1 MEKKIKKIIL
11 EPIVDLRKTL
21 TTEQEFTA
29 SGDITENSFARF
41 NDHER
46 SVKNNV
52 YWKIV
57 FSKQELELN
66 GNGSVEICC
75 NICGVSFS
83 NDFFLK
89 ATFVIF
95 ENENDVS
102 IKSKTLEGWKDAISL
117 DHPVSVLDLLED
129 ELLLQ
134 TFKIHT
140 ERKCNRK
147 FLKAYGE
154 QNNSLDTTR
163 SCSNP
168 FLGLREIMKK

>member
-11 EPIVDLRKTL
+11 KPLIDLRKTL

-29 SGDITENSFARF
+29 SGDVTKNSFVRF

-52 YWKIV
+52 FWKIV

-66 GNGSVEICC
+66 GNGSVEISC
-75 NICGVSFS
+75 NICGAPFS

-95 ENENDVS
+95 ENENDVLV
-102 IKSKTLEGWKDAISL
+102 KSKTLEDWKDAISL
-117 DHPVSVLDLLED
+117 EHPVSVLDLLED

-147 FLKAYGE
+147 LLEAYCE
-154 QNNSLDTTR
+154 QHNSLDT
-163 SCSNP
+163 SHSSSNP

>member
-11 EPIVDLRKTL
+11 KPLLDLRKTFA
-21 TTEQEFTA
+21 TEQEFTA
-29 SGDITENSFARF
+29 IGDITENSFARF

-57 FSKQELELN
+57 FSKQELKLN
-66 GNGSVEICC
+66 CNGSVEICC
-75 NICGVSFS
+75 NICGASFVNNFS
-83 NDFFLK
+83 LK

-102 IKSKTLEGWKDAISL
+102 IKSKTLEDGKDAISL
-117 DHPVSVLDLLED
+117 EHPVSVLDLLED

-134 TFKIHT
+134 TFKPHT
-140 ERKCNRK
+140 DLKCDRK
-147 FLKAYGE
+147 LLETYGE
-154 QNNSLDTTR
+154 QYNSLDASNSR
-163 SCSNP
+163 GNP

>member
-11 EPIVDLRKTL
+11 KPVIDLRKTL

-29 SGDITENSFARF
+29 SGDITENCFVRF

-52 YWKIV
+52 FWKIV

-66 GNGSVEICC
+66 GSGSVEICC
-75 NICGVSFS
+75 NICGSSFS

-95 ENENDVS
+95 ENENDVL
-102 IKSKTLEGWKDAISL
+102 IKSKILEDWKDAISL
-117 DHPVSVLDLLED
+117 EHPVSVLDLLED

-147 FLKAYGE
+147 LLEAYCE
-154 QNNSLDTTR
+154 QHNSVDT
-163 SCSNP
+163 SHSSSNP

>member
-11 EPIVDLRKTL
+11 KPEIDLRKTL
-21 TTEQEFTA
+21 TTGQEFTA
-29 SGDITENSFARF
+29 SGDITENSFVRF

-52 YWKIV
+52 FWKIV
-57 FSKQELELN
+57 FSKQELELT
-66 GNGSVEICC
+66 GDGSVEICC
-75 NICGVSFS
+75 NICGASFS

-95 ENENDVS
+95 ENENDLS
-102 IKSKTLEGWKDAISL
+102 IKSETLEDWKDAISL
-117 DHPVSVLDLLED
+117 EHPVSVLDLLED

-147 FLKAYGE
+147 LLEAYGE
-154 QNNSLDTTR
+154 QHNSLDT
-163 SCSNP
+163 SQSDSNP
-168 FLGLREIMKK
+168 FLGLRGIMKK

>member
-1 MEKKIKKIIL
+1 MCIRDRLKPLI
-11 EPIVDLRKTL
+11 DLRKTL
-21 TTEQEFTA
+21 ANEQEFTA
-29 SGDITENSFARF
+29 SGDITENSFVRF

-46 SVKNNV
+46 TVKNNV

-57 FSKQELELN
+57 FSKQELELS

-75 NICGVSFS
+75 NICGASFS

-95 ENENDVS
+95 ENENDVL
-102 IKSKTLEGWKDAISL
+102 IKSKTLEDWKDAISL
-117 DHPVSVLDLLED
+117 EHPVSVLDLLED

-134 TFKIHT
+134 TFKIHAD
-140 ERKCNRK
+140 RKCNRK
-147 FLKAYGE
+147 LLEAYGA
-154 QNNSLDTTR
+154 QHSSVDT
-163 SCSNP
+163 SYSGSNP

>member
-11 EPIVDLRKTL
+11 KPAIDLRKTL

-29 SGDITENSFARF
+29 SGDITENSFVRF
-41 NDHER
+41 NDRER

-52 YWKIV
+52 FWKIV
-57 FSKQELELN
+57 FSKKELELN

-75 NICGVSFS
+75 NICGASFS

-102 IKSKTLEGWKDAISL
+102 AKSETLEDWKDAISL
-117 DHPVSVLDLLED
+117 EHPVSVLDLLED

-140 ERKCNRK
+140 EQNCNRK
-147 FLKAYGE
+147 LLEAYCE
-154 QNNSLDTTR
+154 QHNGLGNSY
-163 SCSNP
+163 SSSNP

>member
-11 EPIVDLRKTL
+11 KPLIDLRKTL

-29 SGDITENSFARF
+29 SGDVTENSFVRF

-46 SVKNNV
+46 TVKNNV

-57 FSKQELELN
+57 FSKQELELS
-66 GNGSVEICC
+66 GNGLVEICC
-75 NICGVSFS
+75 NICGSSFS
-83 NDFFLK
+83 NDFFLN
-89 ATFVIF
+89 ATFVVF

-102 IKSKTLEGWKDAISL
+102 IKSKTLEDWKDAISL
-117 DHPVSVLDLLED
+117 EHPVSVLDLLED

-140 ERKCNRK
+140 ERNCNRK
-147 FLKAYGE
+147 LLEAYGT
-154 QNNSLDTTR
+154 QRKSLGT
-163 SCSNP
+163 SYSGSKP

>member
-11 EPIVDLRKTL
+11 KPEIDLRKTL
-21 TTEQEFTA
+21 TTEQEFIA
-29 SGDITENSFARF
+29 SGDITENSFVRF
-41 NDHER
+41 NDRER

-75 NICGVSFS
+75 NICGAPFS

-95 ENENDVS
+95 ENENDVLV
-102 IKSKTLEGWKDAISL
+102 KSKTLEDWKDAISL
-117 DHPVSVLDLLED
+117 EHPVSVLDLLED

-147 FLKAYGE
+147 LLEAYCE
-154 QNNSLDTTR
+154 QHNSLDT
-163 SCSNP
+163 SHSSSNP